1 MEPKYEFLEHVS
13 DAYIA
18 AYGRSLEEAFQ
29 NAALAMF
36 EVMTDTHKIEQKI
49 EDKISVD
56 GWDEKAL
63 LYNWLEQLLLKFEI
77 ERKLYSKFDVSELI
91 HADNEW
97 KLRATAFG
105 ELFDTSKH
113 EPRTEVKAVTYH
125 QMEIGRRNGTYVL
138 KFILDL

>member
-36 EVMTDTHKIEQKI
+36 EVMTDTHKIEQRI
-49 EDKISVD
+49 EDKIFVD

-91 HADNEW
+91 HTDNEW

-125 QMEIGRRNGTYVL
+125 QMEMAEEMARMS
-138 KFILDL
+138 